1 MYALCC
7 TSKLRKRATLPA
19 DPPVTEHTTALGNWY
34 ANLLHIGHRQ
44 ILLFVSE
51 RSRLAVI
58 TPAKES
64 HVLNRHLKH
73 YLTFLLELLHAEKA
87 WIETELT
94 QMDEVIYAK
103 THSRSVLGTMND
115 YKYQIEVYLCN
126 DIVVPEVNIALQL
139 SKCPAGP
146 LGYRS
151 PDEVSLALLEKTY
164 AAG

>member
-1 MYALCC
+1 MYSLCC
-7 TSKLRKRATLPA
+7 TSKLRKRANLPA
-19 DPPVTEHTTALGNWY
+19 DPPVIEPTTALGNWY

-51 RSRLAVI
+51 RSRLAVV

-64 HVLNRHLKH
+64 HALSHHLKR
-73 YLTFLLELLHAEKA
+73 YLAVLLELLHAERA
-87 WIETELT
+87 WIDTELAR
-94 QMDEVIYAK
+94 MDEVTYAK

-115 YKYQIEVYLCN
+115 YKYQIEGMLWNEIAVHEM
-126 DIVVPEVNIALQL
+126 DIALLL

-151 PDEVSLALLEKTY
+151 PDEATLALLGNTY